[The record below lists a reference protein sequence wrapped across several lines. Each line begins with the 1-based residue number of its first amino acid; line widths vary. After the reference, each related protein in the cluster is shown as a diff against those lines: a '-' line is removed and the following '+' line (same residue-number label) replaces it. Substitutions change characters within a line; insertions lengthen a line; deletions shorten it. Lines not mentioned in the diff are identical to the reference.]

1 MKTKKT
7 AALVLALLLVLAL
20 FAGCNGSNGG
30 TTPTQAPATQ
40 APATQAPAGQATEA
54 PAEEDEGPY
63 HYARNYATDE
73 DGWPLEK
80 YVYERPIADDD
91 TTFTRWTTCYTPQYL
106 PEDGFNSIETWQKVA
121 EWTGVHIEYD
131 VVDSANRQQ
140 NLAVLLASDDL
151 DDIIDQGWYLYSG
164 TLDQALDEGYFA
176 DLYEYRH
183 LMPNFMWEIHERA
196 KTNPDVMN
204 TMFYK
209 KSHLVTLYG
218 LVMDPVPSMGY
229 VLRGDWMDTLGLGS
243 SLDVETFDDMHE
255 ILTAFKVNMSN
266 NQYNKSE
273 IFPFFIYSVGE
284 STPGFGFSGYNTV
297 LYMSKLNY
305 MRVVDGQVQFLG
317 AQDDDKAL
325 MTMLNQWY
333 SEGLISPNF
342 QSYVIGSDFD
352 DGHRADQVGAMPQTP
367 GAVSQDEHS
376 SLDPN
381 TRWEPVHRTKLYS
394 GQTLQYGNK
403 LGETHY
409 GSANLSAKCDNLE
422 LLCSYMDWWMS
433 DFGGEWTSWGP
444 EGSGIDAGEGYCWF
458 YNEKGEKQLT
468 NWVMTHDAGAMWIMI
483 IYANNNLVEFC
494 LHDISRSYFYP
505 GGEREWNFYDVWKV
519 KDYGGQYDW
528 PSGVTFT
535 DEETDEANTIKADLE
550 TYFSENYV
558 SFLNGVKPLSEWD
571 SYIQDMK
578 TFGLDR
584 LTEIYQNAYDAFISE
599 Q

>member
-1 MKTKKT
+1 MTKKT
-7 AALVLALLLVLAL
+7 VALVLALLLVVAL
-20 FAGCNGSNGG
+20 FTGCGGSG
-30 TTPTQAPATQ
+30 TTTPSQTNAPAATQ
-40 APATQAPAGQATEA
+40 APASNGGEATEA
-54 PAEEDEGPY
+54 PAPEDEGPY
-63 HYARNYATDE
+63 HFAKNYATDA

-80 YVYERPIADDD
+80 YEYDRPLTDLDE
-91 TTFTRWTTCYTPQYL
+91 TLTKWTTCYTPQYL
-106 PEDGFNSIETWQKVA
+106 PEDGFNGIETWQKVA
-121 EWTGVHIEYD
+121 EWTGVHIEYN

-151 DDIIDQGWYLYSG
+151 DDIIDQGWFLYSG

-183 LMPNFMWEIHERA
+183 LMPNFMWEIHTRA
-196 KTNPDVMN
+196 QTNPDVMN

-209 KSHLVTLYG
+209 HTHLVTLYG

-229 VLRGDWMDTLGLGS
+229 VLRQDWMDTLGLGS
-243 SLDVETFDDMHE
+243 SLDVETFEDMHD

-266 NQYNKSE
+266 NQYNKSD

-284 STPGFGFSGYNTV
+284 STPGFGFAGYNTA
-297 LYMSKLNY
+297 LYMSRLSY
-305 MRVVDGQVQFLG
+305 MRVKDGKVEFCG
-317 AQDDDKAL
+317 TTDDDLAL
-325 MTMLNQWY
+325 MTMLNTWY
-333 SEGLISPNF
+333 NEGLISPNF
-342 QSYVIGSDFD
+342 QSYVIGSDYD

-367 GAVSQDEHS
+367 GAVAQDEAS

-394 GQTLQYGNK
+394 GQILQYGNK

-409 GSANLSAKCDNLE
+409 GSCNISAKCENLE
-422 LLCSYMDWWMS
+422 LAVAYCDWWMS
-433 DFGGEWTSWGP
+433 DWGGEWTSWGP
-444 EGSGIDAGEGYCWF
+444 EGDSIDAGEGYCWF

-468 NWVMTHDAGAMWIMI
+468 NWVMTHDAGPMWIMI
-483 IYANNNLVEFC
+483 IYTNNNLVEFC
-494 LHDISRSYFYP
+494 LHDITRSYYYP
-505 GGEREWNFYDVWKV
+505 GGDRQLQYYDVWRV

-528 PSGVTFT
+528 PSGVNFT
-535 DEETDEANTIKADLE
+535 DEQTEEANTIRADLE

-558 SFLNGVKPLSEWD
+558 SFLNGVKPLSDWN

-584 LTEIYQNAYDAFISE
+584 LTEIYQEAYDAYLAD